1 MSVDF
6 ASHIRT
12 VRDYPRPGVLFR
24 DITTLLLK
32 PDVFRRA
39 IDVLAA
45 RYVQAGI
52 TRVVSIDARGF
63 LIGSP
68 LAYLLDAGQALV
80 RKKGKLPASVIGED
94 YKLEYGIGR
103 IEIHTDAISPGDRV
117 LLVDDLLATGGTAAA
132 AIELVKHCGGVLHE
146 AAFLVDLPD
155 LGGSRLLRDAGHAVF
170 ALCAFA
176 GKDL

>member
-12 VRDYPRPGVLFR
+12 VRDYPKPGVLFR

-45 RYVQAGI
+45 LYAQAGI

-68 LAYLLDAGQALV
+68 LAYLLDAGQALI

-94 YKLEYGIGR
+94 YKLGQRAGNAFDVPR
-103 IEIHTDAISPGDRV
+103 RTSSPIIIQFVAPERMASSSGANSFR
-117 LLVDDLLATGGTAAA
+117 
-132 AIELVKHCGGVLHE
+132 
-146 AAFLVDLPD
+146 
-155 LGGSRLLRDAGHAVF
+155 R
-170 ALCAFA
+170 
-176 GKDL
+176 